1 MKQGWEIKKLG
12 DIAKFYR
19 GLTYSKGD
27 EVPSSTNM
35 VLRSNNVDLETNALV
50 YDDMKCLSEDLL
62 VDEDKKVKANSI
74 LICMSNGSKQHI
86 GKVAYIQDN
95 IDYAFGGFMGLIVP
109 TKDIEGKY
117 LYYSCVS
124 HHFKHFLAGIGNGIG
139 ITNLRFSDLSSY
151 CFPVPPIAEQEKIV
165 DELDCLSG
173 IIEKKKQQLK
183 ELDNLAQ
190 SIFYEMFGDPVENDK
205 GWEMKR
211 LGDISEV
218 TSFKRVLIE
227 DVVDEGVPF
236 IRGTELSAL
245 SKLPN
250 SKNYEFTLFITPEHY
265 NKVKAISGV
274 PKIGDLLIPSI
285 NADGLIWVVD
295 TNEPRYYKDGR
306 VLWVHTNQEY
316 SNSLALRYIM
326 SNKLRLLYK
335 ELASGATF
343 IELKLFVL
351 RDMVLPFPPQTIQ
364 QEFASKIE
372 AIEKQK
378 ELIAHSI
385 KETETLFNSRM
396 DYYFN

>member
-50 YDDMKCLSEDLL
+50 YDDMKCLREDLL

-86 GKVAYIQDN
+86 GKVAYIQDD
-95 IDYAFGGFMGLIVP
+95 IDYAFGGFMGLILP

-139 ITNLRFSDLSSY
+139 ITNLRFSDLASY

-165 DELDCLSG
+165 AELDCLSG

-205 GWEMKR
+205 GWEKKR
-211 LGDISEV
+211 LDEIGKVITGNTPSTKDESNYSSADYCFVKPSDIAKDSISYISNTEFYVSEKAYIN
-218 TSFKRVLIE
+218 SRQLPKGSVLTTCI
-227 DVVDEGVPF
+227 G
-236 IRGTELSAL
+236 IIG
-245 SKLPN
+245 
-250 SKNYEFTLFITPEHY
+250 
-265 NKVKAISGV
+265 KVGILQKDATCNQQ
-274 PKIGDLLIPSI
+274 I
-285 NADGLIWVVD
+285 NAIIP
-295 TNEPRYYKDGR
+295 NKDIDAKFLAH
-306 VLWVHTNQEY
+306 VLFMIRDVLTDVANAPIVPIINKKEF
-316 SNSLALRYIM
+316 SSVSIPVPLFSL
-326 SNKLRLLYK
+326 
-335 ELASGATF
+335 
-343 IELKLFVL
+343 
-351 RDMVLPFPPQTIQ
+351 Q
-364 QEFASKIE
+364 QDFASKIE
-372 AIEKQK
+372 SIEKQK
-378 ELIAHSI
+378 ELIAQSI

>member
-50 YDDMKCLSEDLL
+50 YDDMKCLREDLL

-165 DELDCLSG
+165 AELDCLSG

-205 GWEMKR
+205 GWEQKTIGSFSKCVAGATPSTKVKEYWDGGTIPWLSSGEVGNGRIYATEKHITQEGYDNASTKLIPPHTVVMALAGQGKTR
-211 LGDISEV
+211 GTVGVAEIPLCTNQSICSIITNDGVNVDFLYYQLRYLYHELRDISNG
-218 TSFKRVLIE
+218 
-227 DVVDEGVPF
+227 DGG
-236 IRGTELSAL
+236 RG
-245 SKLPN
+245 
-250 SKNYEFTLFITPEHY
+250 
-265 NKVKAISGV
+265 
-274 PKIGDLLIPSI
+274 
-285 NADGLIWVVD
+285 GL
-295 TNEPRYYKDGR
+295 N
-306 VLWVHTNQEY
+306 
-316 SNSLALRYIM
+316 
-326 SNKLRLLYK
+326 
-335 ELASGATF
+335 
-343 IELKLFVL
+343 LKLIQGFKVL
-351 RDMVLPFPPQTIQ
+351 VPPYDLQ
-364 QEFASKIE
+364 QDFASKIE

-378 ELIAHSI
+378 ELIAQSI

>member
-1 MKQGWEIKKLG
+1 MKQSWEIKRLG

-50 YDDMKCLSEDLL
+50 YDDMKCLREDLL

-86 GKVAYIQDN
+86 GKVAYIQDD

-165 DELDCLSG
+165 AELDCLSG

-205 GWEMKR
+205 GWEVKKLGEVCDVR
-211 LGDISEV
+211 DGTHDSPKYLEHSEYVLVTSKNITSDGDIDFTTANYISKEDYDAINKRSYVDFGDIIMAMIGTIGKPIIVKETSRKFCIKNVALIKFEESTSV
-218 TSFKRVLIE
+218 TNTYIQALLSNNSYASYIQGNNK
-227 DVVDEGVPF
+227 GGTQKF
-236 IRGTELSAL
+236 IALGTIR
-245 SKLPN
+245 KLLTPIPPL
-250 SKNYEFTLFITPEHY
+250 TL
-265 NKVKAISGV
+265 
-274 PKIGDLLIPSI
+274 
-285 NADGLIWVVD
+285 
-295 TNEPRYYKDGR
+295 
-306 VLWVHTNQEY
+306 
-316 SNSLALRYIM
+316 
-326 SNKLRLLYK
+326 
-335 ELASGATF
+335 
-343 IELKLFVL
+343 
-351 RDMVLPFPPQTIQ
+351 Q
-364 QEFASKIE
+364 QVFASKIE
-372 AIEKQK
+372 SIDKQK
-378 ELIAHSI
+378 ELIVQSI

>member
-50 YDDMKCLSEDLL
+50 YDDMKCLRKDLL

-95 IDYAFGGFMGLIVP
+95 IDYAFGGFMGLILP

-165 DELDCLSG
+165 AELDCLSG

-190 SIFYEMFGDPVENDK
+190 SIFYEMFSNQDGTPVKLSQACSVVSGLVNPNDEPYCNYPHIGGANIESHTGKFVNVKLAKEEN
-205 GWEMKR
+205 
-211 LGDISEV
+211 LISGKYPFDDTMILYSKIRPNLNKV
-218 TSFKRVLIE
+218 ALPSFKGICSADMYPLIPQNEFDKVFLKYILKQKVFLDYAISHSGRANIPKINRE
-227 DVVDEGVPF
+227 D
-236 IRGTELSAL
+236 LL
-245 SKLPN
+245 
-250 SKNYEFTLFITPEHY
+250 NYEFLTYPITL
-265 NKVKAISGV
+265 
-274 PKIGDLLIPSI
+274 
-285 NADGLIWVVD
+285 
-295 TNEPRYYKDGR
+295 
-306 VLWVHTNQEY
+306 
-316 SNSLALRYIM
+316 
-326 SNKLRLLYK
+326 
-335 ELASGATF
+335 
-343 IELKLFVL
+343 
-351 RDMVLPFPPQTIQ
+351 Q
-364 QEFASKIE
+364 QDFASKIE
-372 AIEKQK
+372 SIEKQK
-378 ELIAHSI
+378 ELITQSI